1 MKKFIIIIAAAFI
14 SSAATAQEF
23 NNNISSAKTA
33 YKAGNLEETHFA
45 LQKALQEL
53 DMIIG
58 KEVLKLLPV
67 KMDSLASNASEDNV
81 SANVGFAGATILRTY
96 GKNDNKAELSVISN
110 SPLVAM
116 LNGLFN
122 NPMLAK
128 FSDGNSKTIKLQ
140 GYKARME
147 KRESGDGKI
156 GWELQVPLGS
166 ALISFRIDN
175 ATEAEAM
182 AMANTIPLAQVAKLI
197 Q

>member
-14 SSAATAQEF
+14 GSAVSAQEF
-23 NNNISSAKTA
+23 NNNISAAKTA

-45 LQKALQEL
+45 LQKAMQEL

-58 KEVLKLLPV
+58 KEVLKLLPA
-67 KMDSLASNASEDNV
+67 KMDSLAANNAEDNV

-96 GKNDNKAELSVISN
+96 GKYEKKAELSVISN

-147 KRESGDGKI
+147 KRENGDGKI